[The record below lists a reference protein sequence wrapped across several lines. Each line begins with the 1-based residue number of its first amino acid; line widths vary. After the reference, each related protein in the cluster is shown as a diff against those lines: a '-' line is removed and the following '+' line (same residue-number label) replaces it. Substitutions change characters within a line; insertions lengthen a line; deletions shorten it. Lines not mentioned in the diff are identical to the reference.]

1 MGRRKASLVEGSR
14 KRKRK
19 GTQSLRGSD
28 MTSGNESGKAT
39 VGLMGDRHSFYSG
52 WEIGLML

>member
-28 MTSGNESGKAT
+28 LTSGNESGKAT
-39 VGLMGDRHSFYSG
+39 VGLMGDRHWFYLG
-52 WEIGLML
+52 WEMA

>member
-19 GTQSLRGSD
+19 GIQSLGGSD
-28 MTSGNESGKAT
+28 LTSGNESGKAT
-39 VGLMGDRHSFYSG
+39 VGLMGNRHCFYLG
-52 WEIGLML
+52 WEMGLML